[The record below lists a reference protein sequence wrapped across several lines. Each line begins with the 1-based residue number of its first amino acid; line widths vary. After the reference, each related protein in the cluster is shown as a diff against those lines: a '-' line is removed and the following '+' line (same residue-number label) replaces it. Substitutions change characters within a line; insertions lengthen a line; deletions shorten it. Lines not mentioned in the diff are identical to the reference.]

1 MDKKRFAAFILS
13 VLITLGVVA
22 GTSLQLAQGIKL
34 GLDLKG
40 GFEILYVASPLEG
53 GSEVTQEALRE
64 TARSLEQRVNAIGVS
79 EPEITPEGADRIR
92 VKIAGVQNEAEVRE
106 ILNKPAE
113 LTFRGPDG
121 TKEMIGS
128 DFVQGGASV
137 QFDQAGQ
144 PYIAIKVRDAA
155 KFRQV
160 TEKLLGQ
167 PLAIYLDET
176 ELSAPYVQ
184 SVIANGEASITGN
197 YTYQEA
203 KELADV
209 INLGA
214 LPLKL
219 TEKYTQSVGAT
230 LGQQS
235 LQSTVFAGL
244 IGLVI
249 ILLFMVA
256 VYRIPGLIAT
266 VAILAFTWLL
276 LLAFRLI
283 GVTLTLPGIAAFV
296 LGIGM
301 AVDANIITYERIKD
315 EIRAGKKVSS
325 ALRAGSKNSFRTI
338 MDANLT
344 TIIAA
349 AVILFIG
356 SSSVKGFGV
365 ILIASIVASIITNVL
380 FSRLLLSLLI
390 RSRAFDHP
398 KYFGVK
404 EDEIRAL

>member
-1 MDKKRFAAFILS
+1 MNTKRLTAFILI
-13 VLITLGVVA
+13 VLVTLGVVA
-22 GTSLQLAQGIKL
+22 GTSLQLAQGVKL
-34 GLDLKG
+34 GLDLRG
-40 GFEILYVASPLEG
+40 GFEILYVAEPLEEG
-53 GSEVTQEALRE
+53 AEVTPDSLRE
-64 TARSLEQRVNAIGVS
+64 TARSLEERVNKLGTA
-79 EPEITPEGADRIR
+79 EPEITPEGQDRIR
-92 VKIAGVQNEAEVRE
+92 AKIAGVKNEEEVRE
-106 ILNKPAE
+106 ILNRPAE

-128 DFVQGGASV
+128 DFVEGGASV

-144 PYIAIKVRDAA
+144 PYISLQVKNKE
-155 KFRQV
+155 KFREV
-160 TEKLLGQ
+160 TERLLGQ
-167 PLAIYLDET
+167 PLAIYLDED
-176 ELSAPYVQ
+176 ELSAPVVRA
-184 SVIANGEASITGN
+184 VIANGEASISGN
-197 YTYQEA
+197 YSFPEA
-203 KELADV
+203 KEIADV

-235 LQSTVFAGL
+235 LQSTVMAGMIGMIIVL
-244 IGLVI
+244 I
-249 ILLFMVA
+249 FMVA
-256 VYRIPGLIAT
+256 VYRIPGLIASLS
-266 VAILAFTWLL
+266 IIAFTWLL
-276 LLAFRLI
+276 LLAFNLMD
-283 GVTLTLPGIAAFV
+283 VTLTLPGIAAFV

-315 EIRAGKKVSS
+315 EIRSGKKVSS

-338 MDANLT
+338 MDANIT

-349 AVILFIG
+349 AVILFVG

-380 FSRLLLSLLI
+380 FSRLLLSLLVQSKAVD
-390 RSRAFDHP
+390 RP

-404 EDEIRAL
+404 EDEISAL

>member
-1 MDKKRFAAFILS
+1 MDMKRLTAFILI
-13 VLITLGVVA
+13 VLVTLGVVA
-22 GTSLQLAQGIKL
+22 GTSLPIAQGIKL

-40 GFEILYVASPLEG
+40 GFEILYVASPLDE
-53 GSEVTQEALRE
+53 GSEVTQDSLRE
-64 TARSLEQRVNAIGVS
+64 TARSLEERVNKLGTA

-92 VKIAGVQNEAEVRE
+92 VKIAGVQNESEVRD

-144 PYIAIKVRDAA
+144 PYIQLQVKNAE

-167 PLAIYLDET
+167 PLAIYLDEE
-176 ELSAPYVQ
+176 ELSAPIVQ
-184 SVIANGEASITGN
+184 SVIANGQASITGR
-197 YTYQEA
+197 YTFNEA
-203 KELADV
+203 KQLADV

-235 LQSTVFAGL
+235 LEQTLLAGV
-244 IGLVI
+244 IGLAVI
-249 ILLFMVA
+249 LVFMVA
-256 VYRIPGLIAT
+256 VYRIPGLLASLS
-266 VAILAFTWLL
+266 ILAFTWLL
-276 LLAFRLI
+276 LLSFRLM

-315 EIRAGKKVSS
+315 EIRSGKKVSS

-338 MDANLT
+338 MDANVT

-349 AVILFIG
+349 AVILFLG

-365 ILIASIVASIITNVL
+365 ILIASIVASILTNVF
-380 FSRLLLSLLI
+380 FSRLLLSLLV
-390 RSRAFDHP
+390 RSRAVEHP

-404 EDEIRAL
+404 EDEISAL

>member
-1 MDKKRFAAFILS
+1 MDKKRLTAFILI
-13 VLITLGVVA
+13 VLVTLGVVA
-22 GTSLQLAQGIKL
+22 GTSNMLAQGIKL

-40 GFEILYVASPLEG
+40 GFEILYVAEPLEG
-53 GSEVTQEALRE
+53 GSEVTRDALRE
-64 TARSLEQRVNAIGVS
+64 TARSLEQRVNALGTS

-106 ILNKPAE
+106 VLSKPAE

-128 DFVQGGASV
+128 DFVEGGAEV
-137 QFDQAGQ
+137 QFNQAGQ
-144 PYIAIKVRDAA
+144 PYISLQVHNAE
-155 KFRQV
+155 KFKAV

-167 PLAIYLDET
+167 PLAIYLDE
-176 ELSAPYVQ
+176 EMLSAPYVQ
-184 SVIANGEASITGN
+184 TVIANGQASITGQ
-197 YTYQEA
+197 YTYDEA
-203 KELADV
+203 KQLADV

-230 LGQQS
+230 LGQES
-235 LQSTVFAGL
+235 LETTVNAGL
-244 IGLVI
+244 IGLALI
-249 ILLFMVA
+249 ILFMLIF
-256 VYRIPGLIAT
+256 YRIPGLVAT
-266 VAILAFTWLL
+266 ISLITFTWLL
-276 LLAFRLI
+276 LLAFHLM

-301 AVDANIITYERIKD
+301 AVDANIITAERIKD
-315 EIRAGKKVSS
+315 ELRSGKKPSS
-325 ALRAGSKNSFRTI
+325 ALRAGSKHSFRTI
-338 MDANLT
+338 MDANVT

-365 ILIASIVASIITNVL
+365 TLIASIVASVITNIY
-380 FSRLLLSLLI
+380 FSKLLLSLLI
-390 RSRAFDHP
+390 NSKALDHP
-398 KYFGVK
+398 KYYGVK
-404 EDEIRAL
+404 EADISAL

>member
-1 MDKKRFAAFILS
+1 MDKKRLTAFILI
-13 VLITLGVVA
+13 VLVTLGVVA
-22 GTSLQLAQGIKL
+22 GTSLPIAQSIKL

-40 GFEILYVASPLEG
+40 GFEILYVASPLEEG
-53 GSEVTQEALRE
+53 TEVTKDSLRE
-64 TARSLEQRVNAIGVS
+64 TARSLEERVNKLGTT

-92 VKIAGVQNEAEVRE
+92 VKIAGVTNESEVRE
-106 ILNKPAE
+106 ILSKPAE

-121 TKEMIGS
+121 KKEMLGS

-144 PYIAIKVRDAA
+144 PYIQLQVKNAE

-176 ELSAPYVQ
+176 ELSAPIVQ
-184 SVIANGEASITGN
+184 SVIANGQASITGR
-197 YTYQEA
+197 YTFNEA
-203 KELADV
+203 KEIADV

-235 LQSTVFAGL
+235 LEQTLLAGVVGL
-244 IGLVI
+244 IV
-249 ILLFMVA
+249 ILLFMVV
-256 VYRIPGLIAT
+256 VYRIPGLLAS
-266 VAILAFTWLL
+266 VSILAFTWLL
-276 LLAFRLI
+276 LLAFRLM

-315 EIRAGKKVSS
+315 EIRSGKKVSS

-349 AVILFIG
+349 AVILFLG

-365 ILIASIVASIITNVL
+365 ILIASIVASIITNVF
-380 FSRLLLSLLI
+380 FSRLLLSLLV
-390 RSRAFDHP
+390 RSRAVEHP

-404 EDEIRAL
+404 EDEISAL